1 MTPERI
7 SEMLMAVDGL
17 DNGAKAQL
25 RRNAHKHFENADYKA
40 MGIFLRIIPPDTPRY
55 EQAPLFAAVCNR
67 CLWKDPRKG
76 MAFPDALALLKS
88 KKNGS
93 DTIEKR
99 FMSLLDEPME
109 ADGLF
114 SIKLYR
120 LCHMLS
126 AEGINIDWAVLC
138 SDLTKWGNQERYIQ
152 RRWMRSYFSVHDD
165 DTADNKSAKEE

>member
-7 SEMLMAVDGL
+7 SEMLKAADGL
-17 DNGAKAQL
+17 DSGAKAQL

-40 MGIFLRIIPPDTPRY
+40 MGVFLRIIPPDTPRY

-76 MAFPDALALLKS
+76 KAFPDALAQLKS
-88 KKNGS
+88 
-93 DTIEKR
+93 DTVEKR

-126 AEGINIDWAVLC
+126 AEGINVDWDGLC
-138 SDLTKWGNQERYIQ
+138 GDLTKWGSQERYIQ

-165 DTADNKSAKEE
+165 DTDNNKSAKED